1 MHNIL
6 TVVRFGIDYD
16 LGRRNGHMAG
26 LDSGASALVLATVV
40 RPHPRYHE
48 HGSFPET
55 RLYHHRDVSYA
66 TMSIQT
72 RSGVSVFPII

>member
-1 MHNIL
+1 MRKFRVRIVTCVL
-6 TVVRFGIDYD
+6 TVVRFGIDCY
-16 LGRRNGHMAG
+16 LGRSDGHMAG

-55 RLYHHRDVSYA
+55 RFCHRDV
-66 TMSIQT
+66 IVK
-72 RSGVSVFPII
+72 R